1 MIGKLVDVK
10 IDEAKQ
16 YSLNGTFVG
25 EHQKELVM
33 Q

>member
-16 YSLNGTFVG
+16 VLIKWNFVG
-25 EHQKELVM
+25 EHQSEMVV